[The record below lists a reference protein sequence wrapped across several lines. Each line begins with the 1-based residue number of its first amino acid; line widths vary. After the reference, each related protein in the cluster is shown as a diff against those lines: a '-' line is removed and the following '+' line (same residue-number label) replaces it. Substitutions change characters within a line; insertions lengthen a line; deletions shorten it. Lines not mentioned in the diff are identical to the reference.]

1 MRSGPGWNDVG
12 GEGAPYLTAALEDTL
27 ICMHARDA
35 LGIRTRRS
43 SGYVLTAVRCHGGVP
58 PAELDA
64 ASLTLQIVTERG
76 DKRAPGAGCP
86 DPRAVGADHRSPG
99 ASGSPAAP

>member
-35 LGIRTRRS
+35 PGIRTRRS

-64 ASLTLQIVTERG
+64 ASLTVQIVTERVTSG
-76 DKRAPGAGCP
+76 PLGLGVLS
-86 DPRAVGADHRSPG
+86 PRAVGADHRSPG